1 MQRRCAPPR
10 EKRWIASRLW
20 QIAHAWGEAGIVE
33 DRLMVWWLG
42 SPSVGD
48 LERRAVL
55 RPRAPM
61 IVDARGGDVG
71 VTEPFLHL
79 GDVGLQIGAALR
91 LAATRAAA
99 HSSADQKPK
108 LPRIA
113 PHQTIDA
120 VRSDRALQPAGVVVA
135 DRPEQR
141 AGLVEGMPDGVE
153 IVVDQAVGA
162 GMQRQGAPAARA
174 GSTSWPRRCW
184 SR

>member
-1 MQRRCAPPR
+1 VIERVGGRGRAQRMR
-10 EKRWIASRLW
+10 
-20 QIAHAWGEAGIVE
+20 
-33 DRLMVWWLG
+33 
-42 SPSVGD
+42 
-48 LERRAVL
+48 
-55 RPRAPM
+55 
-61 IVDARGGDVG
+61 
-71 VTEPFLHL
+71 
-79 GDVGLQIGAALR
+79 
-91 LAATRAAA
+91 
-99 HSSADQKPK
+99 ADQKTK

-174 GSTSWPRRCW
+174 GSTSWPRRYW